1 MSNSRTFWF
10 FTISVGALLILPLLV
25 KQSMFLDGITY
36 ASISRNLSMG
46 SGSWLKPHYTQTL
59 YPAFFEHP
67 PLVFQIQ
74 SIFFTIFGDT
84 LWTERIYTLFTTIL
98 TGFGIHILWQL
109 TSPKPFRSFSW
120 LPVLV
125 WITVPIIFWSYR
137 NNMLENTVSI
147 FVLFAVFFIVKSSFS
162 RRWLY
167 LALGALMVLFAVLS
181 KGPVGLFPLVT
192 PIVYQLTTK
201 KTSFL
206 QSLVSTG
213 VLISFLLTGFILLF
227 QIFPGSLEN
236 ISHYLDQQLL
246 PALKNER
253 EIKTNNHFYIV
264 QGLFLEILIPLL
276 LTLFVFL
283 KNRLRNSVPI
293 SIPKR
298 ISFFY
303 LVMGLSASIPLMI
316 TLKQSR
322 AYLVPSIPFFAI
334 AFAFGLIPYL
344 SRSLVHIPQKTGK
357 IFKWVVYGLMFVS
370 IVLTLLQTNTYGK
383 DEPLVKDVQKIM
395 QIIPE
400 GSVISG
406 PDLCEN
412 WSLVAYLNRYASIS
426 LDCQH
431 GHIYLLTPI
440 GIPQKTIKP
449 GYKNMNIEL
458 NEFAIYQKQLLG
470 GEIQFKPK

>member
-1 MSNSRTFWF
+1 MKDAYLYKKMSNSRTFWF
-10 FTISVGALLILPLLV
+10 FTISVSALLILPPLV
-25 KQSMFLDGITY
+25 KQSMFLDGLTY
-36 ASISRNLSMG
+36 ASISRNLSVG
-46 SGSWLKPHYTQTL
+46 LGSWWKPHYTQTL

-74 SIFFTIFGDT
+74 SIFFTILGNT

-98 TGFGIHILWQL
+98 TGFGIHKLWQL
-109 TSPKPFRSFSW
+109 TSPKSFRSFSW
-120 LPVLV
+120 LPVLI

-246 PALKNER
+246 PAFKNER

-283 KNRLRNSVPI
+283 KNRLRNSGPI

-334 AFAFGLIPYL
+334 AFAFVLVAFVSGFL
-344 SRSLVHIPQKTGK
+344 SKISRQKQK
-357 IFKWVVYGLMFVS
+357 MLQWLAYGLM
-370 IVLTLLQTNTYGK
+370 IVTLGVTLLNVNTYGK
-383 DEPLVKDVQKIM
+383 DEALVKDVQTIT
-395 QIIPE
+395 QRIPQ
-400 GSVISG
+400 GSIISG
-406 PDLCEN
+406 PGLCEN
-412 WSLVAYLNRYASIS
+412 WSLIAYLNRYASIS
-426 LDCQH
+426 LDCRNEQDF
-431 GHIYLLTPI
+431 LLLSKELPL
-440 GIPQKTIKP
+440 KTIGP
-449 GYKNMNIEL
+449 DYKNTHTEL
-458 NEFAIYQKQLLG
+458 TRFTLYHKDR
-470 GEIQFKPK
+470 